1 MPQRKKQSFEKALER
16 LEHIAEQLESGEL
29 NLDQTVRY
37 LEEGMELATFC
48 TKKLQEAE
56 EKIAKLIKKED
67 GFELK
72 PFSVNK
78 EADREE

>member
-37 LEEGMELATFC
+37 LEEGMELAAFC
-48 TKKLQEAE
+48 TNKLEEAQ
-56 EKIAKLIKKED
+56 EKIGKLIKKRER
-67 GFELK
+67 FELEQ
-72 PFSVNK
+72 FSVKK